1 MPSHPQRL
9 ALTATTLCLLT
20 ACTPTTPPPTPSPAP
35 SYRCTPETGGDEHD
49 CTQAQHDDMLAKD
62 KLYTQAEAVYRKY
75 LAEDARILRAGG
87 ISTPSPAL
95 LATTGEEFL
104 ADAMDNYK
112 AVADRKVTAAGPQPS
127 LVYFR
132 RAPGRSKT
140 GSIVSATVCV
150 DGSSLEFF
158 RSSKSLGKGRVIKD
172 ETYFAEI
179 DGALKVIGAD
189 GSRVK
194 SCE

>member
-1 MPSHPQRL
+1 MLHRPRRL
-9 ALTATTLCLLT
+9 VFTAAVLCLVT
-20 ACTPTTPPPTPSPAP
+20 ACTPAAPTPTPSPAP
-35 SYRCTPETGGDEHD
+35 SYRCTPEAGGDEFD
-49 CTQAQHDDMLAKD
+49 CSQAQHDEMVAKD
-62 KLYTQAEAVYRKY
+62 ELYSEAETVYRKY

-87 ISTPSPAL
+87 IATPSPAL
-95 LATTGEEFL
+95 LATTGGEFL

-112 AVADRKVTAAGPQPS
+112 AVADRKVTAEGPQPS

-158 RSSKSLGKGRVIKD
+158 RSGKSLGKGRVIKD